1 MSNDPAEFHPE
12 SAPGGRASGPGVR
25 ASGHRG
31 DTGAGARVPGSEGR
45 TSGAVPGQQP
55 VVLPVQPVGPDAP
68 ARPPAPATPSPAAGP
83 AATAGPGGRAAGDA
97 HRGADIPAGG
107 AHSAGDDFSAG
118 PGGRAGGD
126 AHRGPDDN
134 SARPGNHTRPDHHAE
149 GAGSPGP
156 DSRTGPSVPAGTH
169 GATGPAVPAA
179 DDARTAGGVPAT
191 GPVLATGG
199 AQGGVEPAGRDGA
212 PASARQEAA
221 GLGGLV
227 PEGERDELTDR
238 MHHALAGFVDD
249 PRGAVAE
256 AAGVMDAAAD
266 RLTAALA
273 EQRRALRTAWD
284 GERSGGAQ
292 GPDTSHVPDT
302 EQLRVT
308 LRTYREMTERL
319 LRA

>member
-31 DTGAGARVPGSEGR
+31 DTGARAPGSEGR
-45 TSGAVPGQQP
+45 SSGAVPGQQP

-68 ARPPAPATPSPAAGP
+68 AHPPAPATPSPAAGP
-83 AATAGPGGRAAGDA
+83 AATAGPGGRA
-97 HRGADIPAGG
+97 
-107 AHSAGDDFSAG
+107 
-118 PGGRAGGD
+118 GGD
-126 AHRGPDDN
+126 AGPYDD
-134 SARPGNHTRPDHHAE
+134 SARPGNRTRPGHHAE

-169 GATGPAVPAA
+169 SATGSAAPAA
-179 DDARTAGGVPAT
+179 DGARTAGGVPAT
-191 GPVLATGG
+191 GAVLATGG
-199 AQGGVEPAGRDGA
+199 ARGGVEPAGRDGA
-212 PASARQEAA
+212 PASTRQEAA

-249 PRGAVAE
+249 PRAAVAE